1 MSAIIDTFI
10 VYRIVTTLTK
20 DWDEQEAYK
29 LGIIDKKGK
38 VLKKSKELKTSEE
51 KKNYTILT
59 RFIFNLKRLI
69 EKIPGGKS
77 KIGSYA
83 AAAYVFLKEESEFNQ
98 ELKQLLGEQNE
109 KKD

>member
-29 LGIIDKKGK
+29 LGIIDKKGT
-38 VLKKSKELKTSEE
+38 VLKKTKELKTSQE
-51 KKNYTILT
+51 KKAYTILT
-59 RFIFNLKRLI
+59 KFIFNLKRLI
-69 EKIPGGKS
+69 EKMPGGKS

-83 AAAYVFLKEESEFNQ
+83 AAAYLLLKEEAEFNE
-98 ELKQLLGEQNE
+98 ELKQLLGED
-109 KKD
+109 K